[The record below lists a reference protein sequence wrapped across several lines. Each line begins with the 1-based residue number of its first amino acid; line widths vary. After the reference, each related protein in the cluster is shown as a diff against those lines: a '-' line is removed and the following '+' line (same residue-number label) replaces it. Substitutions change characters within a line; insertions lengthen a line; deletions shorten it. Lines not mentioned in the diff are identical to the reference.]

1 MLLIEKAILLVA
13 ETTFAFSDGYILL
26 FTFCC
31 FYIEEICALACTYCL
46 RKQFLTI
53 VHLFI
58 FHNCQ
63 NFVFYEC
70 ILI

>member
-1 MLLIEKAILLVA
+1 MLFIEKTILFIA
-13 ETTFAFSDGYILL
+13 ETTFAFSDGYIFL

-31 FYIEEICALACTYCL
+31 FYIEEICAFASTYRF

-63 NFVFYEC
+63 KFVFYE
-70 ILI
+70 